1 MRQSTK
7 LAYQYFRLTEDKIS
21 VFIVERAQFRINI
34 SYIYGLVLAY
44 DIDECA
50 VQQGNFSTKA
60 ACTNT
65 LGSFECTRLP
75 GFSGNG
81 FNCTGK
87 LDSNPVVLTKYP
99 SVRYSRS
106 N

>member
-1 MRQSTK
+1 VRQSTK
-7 LAYQYFRLTEDKIS
+7 LAYFRLTEDKIS

-34 SYIYGLVLAY
+34 SYISGFVLAY

-50 VQQGNFSTKA
+50 VQQGNCSTKV

-65 LGSFECTRLP
+65 LGTFECRPTCLP

-99 SVRYSRS
+99 SVRQ
-106 N
+106 